1 MDIMLRNIPK
11 SNPYLITVSTPNKPN
26 DLERIMKEPFETS
39 VWKKVF
45 LDYTYGE
52 GKIYTKEEI
61 DKIKNSRSFDRE
73 FNLKF
78 VGVEGNVFSQ
88 NSIDKAIELGK
99 NYNPDVFRQD
109 VKTVIGLDP
118 AFGSPSKFGIV
129 IAQYIDQK
137 IVIVFAEEY
146 ERPHFSDMITEIWNL
161 KRKCGNVTN
170 IIVDS
175 ANPEIVQALKRE
187 FKERYDEHHIKDTLA
202 SCRKHNIPPE
212 DRMFVVPRSFA
223 VEGKQMLEHCIALL
237 DDNDGLV
244 AIPDKHEK
252 LIISLRSATAE
263 EYRLDKEDTVHS
275 DLMDG
280 FRLCCSF
287 FRFTK

>member
-1 MDIMLRNIPK
+1 M
-11 SNPYLITVSTPNKPN
+11 V
-26 DLERIMKEPFETS
+26 
-39 VWKKVF
+39 
-45 LDYTYGE
+45 
-52 GKIYTKEEI
+52 
-61 DKIKNSRSFDRE
+61 
-73 FNLKF
+73 
-78 VGVEGNVFSQ
+78 
-88 NSIDKAIELGK
+88 
-99 NYNPDVFRQD
+99 
-109 VKTVIGLDP
+109 LDP

-263 EYRLDKEDTVHS
+263 EYKLDKEDTVHS
-275 DLMDG
+275 DLMD
-280 FRLCCSF
+280 SF
-287 FRFTK
+287 DYVVHSSGLQND